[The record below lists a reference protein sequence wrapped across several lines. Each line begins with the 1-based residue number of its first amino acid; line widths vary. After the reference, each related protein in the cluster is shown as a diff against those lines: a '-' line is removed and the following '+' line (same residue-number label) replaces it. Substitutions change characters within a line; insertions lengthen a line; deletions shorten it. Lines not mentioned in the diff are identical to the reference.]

1 MPKKQITVSIK
12 AVDKEYWHTVK
23 EFALHRN
30 MSLKTLVLVSVDQYI
45 AKYER
50 KETRKRKEV

>member
-12 AVDKEYWHTVK
+12 AVDAEYWHTVK

-45 AKYER
+45 ARYER
-50 KETRKRKEV
+50 RVQRKAKED